1 MSKEASDHLSV
12 VASRILVVRGQRV
25 ILDMDLAA
33 LYGVTVRRLNE
44 QIRRNRDRFP
54 DGFMLELTN

>member
-1 MSKEASDHLSV
+1 MSKEASDHLPV
-12 VASRILVVRGQRV
+12 IASRILVVRGQRA

-44 QIRRNRDRFP
+44 
-54 DGFMLELTN
+54 